1 MIPYNEMSLMGQTAC
16 GFWSLLLM
24 IISLYLLIA
33 ACVLHMGQKID
44 IIAAGILGFGVF
56 ILFQNSIDV
65 FMNHKNGLAEWF
77 GLLPFTVWI
86 LLLIFATAFEAVLLQ
101 KLLRQKERRL
111 TPNAVKESLD
121 ALPDGVCFYEPDGMP
136 ILVNT
141 QMNRISSELFD
152 TEILN
157 AEHFLNRLNDVNE
170 QIIRTT
176 PTILVKTA
184 DEKVWEISQNI
195 LNIKNAEVHELIAC
209 DITRQYQ
216 LNSELNERNEQLNKV
231 NERLRHFSRDMVY
244 FTAEK
249 ELLEAKIRVH
259 DDVGRALLAF
269 RSYLA
274 QDEDKRNRNDLLLLW
289 RYVIFVMKKETAPA
303 GEWDILEKTAQSLHI
318 KINLSGEFPENIQQK
333 TAILTAIHECLTNT
347 AKHAKGD
354 CLNIRIKSEGAFIS
368 AEFTNNGQAPDKMIE
383 EGGGLKNL
391 RKIVERAGGI
401 MTIESSPRFLL
412 RIDFAGSNLKNE
424 I

>member
-1 MIPYNEMSLMGQTAC
+1 MIPYREMPLMGQTAS
-16 GFWSLLLM
+16 GIFILLLM
-24 IISLYLLIA
+24 IMALYLLIA
-33 ACVLHMGQKID
+33 ACVLHMGQKKD
-44 IIAAGILGFGVF
+44 KIAAFVLVIFVF
-56 ILFQNSIDV
+56 LLLQNSIDIRWSY
-65 FMNHKNGLAEWF
+65 KNIFTDWLGN
-77 GLLPFTVWI
+77 LPYIVWM
-86 LLLIFATAFEAVLLQ
+86 LLLFFVTVLEAVLLL

-121 ALPDGVCFYEPDGMP
+121 ALPDGVCFFEPDGRP

-157 AEHFLNRLNDVNE
+157 AEHFLNRLKENNE
-170 QIIRTT
+170 KIIRTT

-184 DEKVWEISQNI
+184 DEKVWEFNQTI
-195 LNIKNAEVHELIAC
+195 LKIKNAEVHELIAC
-209 DITRQYQ
+209 DITQQYQ
-216 LNSELNERNEQLNKV
+216 LSGERKQRNEQLNKV
-231 NERLRHFSRDMVY
+231 NERLHRFSRDMVY

-259 DDVGRALLAF
+259 DDVGQALLAF

-274 QDEDKRNRNDLLLLW
+274 QEQEKRNRNDLLLLW
-289 RYVIFVMKKETAPA
+289 RYVILVMKKETAPA

-318 KINLSGEFPENIQQK
+318 KINLSGELPENVQQK

-347 AKHAKGD
+347 AKHARGD
-354 CLNIRIKSEGAFIS
+354 CLDILVKSEDTLLTAQ
-368 AEFTNNGQAPDKMIE
+368 FTNNGQIPDGDIQ

-391 RKIVERAGGI
+391 RNIVERAGGT
-401 MTIESSPRFLL
+401 MTIESTPRFLL
-412 RIDFAGSNLKNE
+412 RIDFVKNE
-424 I
+424 GEEE

>member
-1 MIPYNEMSLMGQTAC
+1 MIPYREMPLMGQTAS
-16 GFWSLLLM
+16 GIFILLLM
-24 IISLYLLIA
+24 IMALYLLIA
-33 ACVLHMGQKID
+33 ACVLHMGQKKD
-44 IIAAGILGFGVF
+44 KIAAFVLVIFVF
-56 ILFQNSIDV
+56 LLLQNSIDIRWSY
-65 FMNHKNGLAEWF
+65 KNIFTDWLGN
-77 GLLPFTVWI
+77 LPYIVWM
-86 LLLIFATAFEAVLLQ
+86 LLLFFVTVLEAVLLL

-121 ALPDGVCFYEPDGMP
+121 ALPDGVCFFEPDGRP

-157 AEHFLNRLNDVNE
+157 AEHFLNRLKENNE
-170 QIIRTT
+170 KIIRTT

-184 DEKVWEISQNI
+184 DEKVWEFNQTI
-195 LNIKNAEVHELIAC
+195 LKIKNAEVHELIAC
-209 DITRQYQ
+209 DITQQYQ
-216 LNSELNERNEQLNKV
+216 LSGELKQRNEQLNKV
-231 NERLRHFSRDMVY
+231 NERLHRFSRDMVY

-259 DDVGRALLAF
+259 DDVGQALLAF

-274 QDEDKRNRNDLLLLW
+274 QEQEKRNRNDLLLLW
-289 RYVIFVMKKETAPA
+289 RYVILVMKKETAPA

-318 KINLSGEFPENIQQK
+318 KINLSGELPENVQQK

-347 AKHAKGD
+347 AKHARGD
-354 CLNIRIKSEGAFIS
+354 CLDILVKSEDTLLTTQ
-368 AEFTNNGQAPDKMIE
+368 FTNNGQIPDEDIQ

-391 RKIVERAGGI
+391 RNIVERAGGT
-401 MTIESSPRFLL
+401 MTIESTPRFLL
-412 RIDFAGSNLKNE
+412 RIDFVKNE
-424 I
+424 GEEE

>member
-1 MIPYNEMSLMGQTAC
+1 MIPYREMSQMGQTAC
-16 GFWSLLLM
+16 GIFILLLM
-24 IISLYLLIA
+24 IMALYLLIA
-33 ACVLHMGQKID
+33 ACVLHMGQKKD
-44 IIAAGILGFGVF
+44 KIAAFVLVIFVF
-56 ILFQNSIDV
+56 LLLQNSIDIRWSY
-65 FMNHKNGLAEWF
+65 KNIFTDWLGN
-77 GLLPFTVWI
+77 LPYIVWM
-86 LLLIFATAFEAVLLQ
+86 LLLFFVTVSEAVLLL

-121 ALPDGVCFYEPDGMP
+121 TLPDGVCFFEPDGRP

-157 AEHFLNRLNDVNE
+157 AEHFLNRLKENNE
-170 QIIRTT
+170 KIIRTT

-184 DEKVWEISQNI
+184 DEKVWEFSQTI
-195 LNIKNAEVHELIAC
+195 LKIKNAEVHELIAC
-209 DITRQYQ
+209 DITQQYQ
-216 LNSELNERNEQLNKV
+216 LSGELKQRNEQLNKV
-231 NERLRHFSRDMVY
+231 NERLHRFSRDMVY

-259 DDVGRALLAF
+259 DDVGQALLAF

-274 QDEDKRNRNDLLLLW
+274 QEQEKRNRNDLLLLW
-289 RYVIFVMKKETAPA
+289 RYVILVMKKETAPA

-318 KINLSGEFPENIQQK
+318 KINLSGELPENVQQK

-347 AKHAKGD
+347 AKHARGD
-354 CLNIRIKSEGAFIS
+354 CLDILVKSEDTLLTAQ
-368 AEFTNNGQAPDKMIE
+368 FTNNGQIPDGDIQ

-391 RKIVERAGGI
+391 RNIVERAGGT
-401 MTIESSPRFLL
+401 MTIESTPRFLL
-412 RIDFAGSNLKNE
+412 RIDFVKNE
-424 I
+424 GEEE

>member
-1 MIPYNEMSLMGQTAC
+1 MIPYREMSQMGQTAS
-16 GFWSLLLM
+16 GIFILLLM
-24 IISLYLLIA
+24 IMALHLLIA
-33 ACVLHMGQKID
+33 ACVLHMGQKKD
-44 IIAAGILGFGVF
+44 KIAAFVLVIFVF
-56 ILFQNSIDV
+56 LLLQNSIDIRWSY
-65 FMNHKNGLAEWF
+65 KNIFTDWLGN
-77 GLLPFTVWI
+77 LPYIVWM
-86 LLLIFATAFEAVLLQ
+86 LLLFFVTVSEAVLLL

-121 ALPDGVCFYEPDGMP
+121 ALPDGVCFFEPDGRP

-157 AEHFLNRLNDVNE
+157 AEHFLNRLKENNE
-170 QIIRTT
+170 KIIRIT

-184 DEKVWEISQNI
+184 DEKVWEFSQTI
-195 LNIKNAEVHELIAC
+195 LKIKNAEVHELIAC
-209 DITRQYQ
+209 DITQQYQ
-216 LNSELNERNEQLNKV
+216 LSGELKQRNEQLNKV
-231 NERLRHFSRDMVY
+231 NERLHRFSRDMVY

-259 DDVGRALLAF
+259 DDVGQALLAF

-274 QDEDKRNRNDLLLLW
+274 QEQEKRNRNDLLLLW
-289 RYVIFVMKKETAPA
+289 RYVILVMKKETAPA

-318 KINLSGEFPENIQQK
+318 KINLSGELPENVQQK

-347 AKHAKGD
+347 AKHARGD
-354 CLNIRIKSEGAFIS
+354 CLDILVKSEDTLLTAQ
-368 AEFTNNGQAPDKMIE
+368 FTNNGQIPDGDIQ

-391 RKIVERAGGI
+391 RNIVERAGGT
-401 MTIESSPRFLL
+401 MTIESTPRFLL
-412 RIDFAGSNLKNE
+412 RIDFVKNE
-424 I
+424 GEEE